1 MTTQRKDIGLE
12 QFYTKQE
19 RVEELTALISSLVNP
34 SEIIEPSAGDGVWFH
49 QGNISIDYAYDL
61 EPKHPAVIKQ
71 DFLSLDLPYKEG
83 RLFIGNPPFGRRA
96 SLAIKFI
103 NKCASTGDYIAFILP
118 ASFGKES
125 IMNQVDKS
133 FHLLFQKELFDEEFR
148 TETGTQKVKT
158 IFQIWE
164 KRNYQRPGLVKKTSC
179 ADFSFVVDRTKAD
192 IAITTHGVSFG
203 KVYENNF
210 SHLSHTTNRFII
222 SRIDKAT
229 LVDRLKTLD
238 LKPFARF
245 TTGAPCVSQTELI
258 ELYLR
263 NYLTIQR

>member
-19 RVEELTALISSLVNP
+19 RVEELTTLIASMIKP

-49 QGNISIDYAYDL
+49 QGNLSIDYAYDL
-61 EPKHPAVIKQ
+61 EPKHPAVIEQ
-71 DFLSLDLPYKEG
+71 DFLSLDLPYKAG

-103 NKCASTGDYIAFILP
+103 NKCASAGDYIAFILP
-118 ASFGKES
+118 ASFGKQS

-133 FHLLFQKELFDEEFR
+133 FHLVYQQELFDEEFR
-148 TETGTQKVKT
+148 TTDGTKKVKT
-158 IFQIWE
+158 LFQLWE
-164 KRNYQRPGLVKKTSC
+164 RQTTKREPLVKKSSC
-179 ADFSFVVDRTKAD
+179 SDFSFVADRTKAD

-222 SRIDKAT
+222 SKIEKAT
-229 LVDRLKTLD
+229 LVDRLRTLD

-258 ELYLR
+258 ELYLL
-263 NYLTIQR
+263 NHLTTQR